1 MSVRI
6 EILDYKYVQGNIL
19 TWSNSSVDGW
29 NTGTGIN
36 TDTTGVGVKI
46 ESTAGTSFQFSGF
59 YSSSLSL
66 INGNSYT
73 LTYYCNGVSNNQQ
86 GNSKVFLMGAGAGL
100 NAYRPIGNQPIT
112 AGTHSYTFTM
122 DESLNNSE
130 ATMQVYFELTNGNSA
145 NKAIRISNVKLVN
158 NSVLDTIDWDN
169 SVVGE
174 LDITDH
180 SDFPL
185 AMTFQISDFKDIT
198 STSGDYSKTFKFP
211 ATKNN
216 NNILKHLYI
225 PNINN
230 ANNITERKPCR
241 IISGGMYTQL
251 GLIRITGVGGYGK
264 VPSSYSGVF
273 YGNNLTWASDL
284 GDAYMNQ
291 LEWGVDGENLEYNKT
306 SIMATWQ
313 DEDCNSNPNSYI
325 VYPITSYGQYNA
337 EGTERTIQLLD
348 TVYGFATDPANI
360 LKTGYYGFD
369 NAGNDYGTPSPN
381 PDWRPAVFV
390 KNTLDKL
397 FDSVGYRISSA
408 FMDTAEF
415 KKNVWLLPN
424 FKYNSP
430 DDRVTLYA
438 TKTSFTNNVDL
449 SVGSSPG
456 LPAIPTE
463 DGVVRIF
470 NNNLD
475 ENDGNYY
482 YNGAGRVV
490 LDIDNISSNPSSYN
504 ISVALDNSSNLN
516 FTNDY
521 ILVPEYGYYDIN
533 LGGLETKVARV
544 YKGGDDIRMVHR
556 IWSRVAVEV
565 QTVGQSGSSSWVAI
579 GASNNE
585 MVINQDVN
593 INIDANTPY
602 QDMSSVNI
610 ERRFFNKGDKI
621 RITTGLKITAQTNSQ
636 NFIVYIFVKS
646 KGTSSFLNLSID
658 PNNVAYGQ
666 TYNLKDVMNPD
677 YTQIDFIKGIAHAYN
692 LQMTTD
698 ESTRTVHIEPFNSF
712 YKPYRDA
719 VDWTS
724 KLSRADE
731 TTDKWIENE
740 LKRSLVFK
748 YKSDSADGKVKFRGV
763 RFFDGVEDEY
773 PYRETLPDSFEKGDS
788 TFENPFFAGTHNTKD
803 MATTGTPNVDTAY
816 SACLWRENVSSNDTG
831 RPDKGFDFLPRLLYW
846 NKYSPATAINLNKK
860 AVVQTWSATYKGI
873 VASANLTPMGS
884 ILSDIYPQA
893 TMVNRDNTLYT
904 DVNGNTLGTYSPIL
918 SYGNVWVR
926 DYDDATGL
934 YTSYQAG
941 KGLYDTY
948 YRSMVEML
956 KRNPR
961 LRTVSLDLKVTDI
974 INLDFR
980 KLVYIDGVY
989 WRINRVV
996 DYMPNN
1002 NSTTKVEL
1010 IEWFQIG
1017 IFAATTPALGSSGSE
1032 TEWGDGGA
1040 LSHTEVSNPPR

>member
-6 EILDYKYVQGNIL
+6 EILDYKY
-19 TWSNSSVDGW
+19 TDST
-29 NTGTGIN
+29 NT
-36 TDTTGVGVKI
+36 V
-46 ESTAGTSFQFSGF
+46 
-59 YSSSLSL
+59 
-66 INGNSYT
+66 
-73 LTYYCNGVSNNQQ
+73 
-86 GNSKVFLMGAGAGL
+86 
-100 NAYRPIGNQPIT
+100 
-112 AGTHSYTFTM
+112 
-122 DESLNNSE
+122 
-130 ATMQVYFELTNGNSA
+130 
-145 NKAIRISNVKLVN
+145 
-158 NSVLDTIDWDN
+158 IDWDA

-174 LDITDH
+174 LEITSH
-180 SDFPL
+180 TDFPL

-273 YGNNLTWASDL
+273 YGNNLTWAADL
-284 GDAYMNQ
+284 GDSYMNQ
-291 LEWGVDGENLEYNKT
+291 LDWGVDGENLEYNKT

-313 DEDCNSNPNSYI
+313 DVDCNASNSYI
-325 VYPITSYGQYNA
+325 VYPITSYGQYNE
-337 EGTERTIQLLD
+337 EGDTRTIQLLD
-348 TVYGFATDPANI
+348 TASTQPITNGS
-360 LKTGYYGFD
+360 TGYYGYND
-369 NAGNDYGTPSPN
+369 DGNFYETPLPV

-397 FDSVGYRISSA
+397 FGSVGYKISSA
-408 FMDTAEF
+408 FMDTAMF

-424 FKYNSP
+424 FKYNNP
-430 DDRVTLYA
+430 DDRVNLHA
-438 TKTSFTNNVDL
+438 TETSFTNNVGL
-449 SVGSSPG
+449 SVGASAG

-463 DGVVRIF
+463 NGVVRIY
-470 NNNLD
+470 NGSLD

-490 LDIDNISSNPSSYN
+490 LDIDDISSNPSSYN

-544 YKGGDDIRMVHR
+544 YKGGGDDARVEK

-579 GASNNE
+579 GSSSNE
-585 MVINQDVN
+585 MVINQDVDFN
-593 INIDANTPY
+593 TDANTPY
-602 QDMSSVNI
+602 KDISSISI
-610 ERRFFNKGDKI
+610 EGRFFNKGDKI
-621 RITTGLKITAQTNSQ
+621 RITTGLKITAQNNSQ
-636 NFIVYIFVKS
+636 NFLVYIFVKS
-646 KGTSSFLNLSID
+646 KGISSFLNLSID
-658 PNNVAYGQ
+658 PNNVEYGQ
-666 TYNLKDVMNPD
+666 TYNLTDVMNPD
-677 YTQIDFIKGIAHAYN
+677 YKQIDFIKGIAHAYN

-698 ESTRTVHIEPFNSF
+698 ETTKTVYIEPFDSF
-712 YKPYRDA
+712 YKPYNEA
-719 VDWTS
+719 IDWTS

-731 TTDKWIENE
+731 TTDKWIEND

-748 YKSDSADGKVKFRGV
+748 YKSDNADAKVKARGETY
-763 RFFDGVEDEY
+763 FDDVEDEY
-773 PYRETLPDSFEKGDS
+773 PYRETLPDTFEKGDS
-788 TFENPFFAGTHNTKD
+788 TFENPFFAGTYNAKDTNTT
-803 MATTGTPNVDTAY
+803 ANPNVDTAY
-816 SACLWRENVSSNDTG
+816 SACLWTGNHSPNDSG
-831 RPDKGFDFLPRLLYW
+831 RTNKGFDFLPRLLYW
-846 NKYSPATAINLNKK
+846 NKYSPANATPIFLTKK
-860 AVVQTWSATYKGI
+860 RAKVQTWSSNIELIAADATLIGTT
-873 VASANLTPMGS
+873 A
-884 ILSDIYPQA
+884 LSGIYPQA
-893 TMVNRDNTLYT
+893 TMINRDSTT
-904 DVNGNTLGTYSPIL
+904 SPIL
-918 SYGNVWVR
+918 SYGNVFVR
-926 DYDDATGL
+926 DYDDATGV
-934 YTSYQAG
+934 YTAYQAG

-948 YRSMVEML
+948 YRNMVEML
-956 KRNPR
+956 KRSPR

-1017 IFAATTPALGSSGSE
+1017 VFAATAPSFGSSGNNSN
-1032 TEWGDGGA
+1032 WGVGG
-1040 LSHTEVSNPPR
+1040 SYTVSSSAEAEPPSSF